1 MVRLRRWW
9 WPLGDP
15 TFPMTVVGHGR
26 IDHAY
31 LPGPE
36 RLIELAGGAPEAWG
50 LLLVLDGR
58 GRRWT
63 LYSPDPDYTAMF
75 APTAHTL
82 TLEFEVFAE
91 KFPGWNHGWRV
102 S

>member
-1 MVRLRRWW
+1 
-9 WPLGDP
+9 
-15 TFPMTVVGHGR
+15 
-26 IDHAY
+26 
-31 LPGPE
+31 
-36 RLIELAGGAPEAWG
+36 
-50 LLLVLDGR
+50 
-58 GRRWT
+58 
-63 LYSPDPDYTAMF
+63 MF